1 MCGMLRQAQHDTG
14 CHPEPVE
21 GQGDTIIQLR
31 LLKSNLWLMDFKKA
45 FKKPLKNRYVRVI
58 LSRRKWLFSGQEKYL
73 LRRIE
78 G

>member
-1 MCGMLRQAQHDTG
+1 MCGMLRQAQHDTC

-21 GQGDTIIQLR
+21 GQDDTNIR
-31 LLKSNLWLMDFKKA
+31 FRKLKSNVWLMDFKKNS
-45 FKKPLKNRYVRVI
+45 KKPLKNLYVRVI
-58 LSRRKWLFSGQEKYL
+58 LSRRKWHFSGQEKYL